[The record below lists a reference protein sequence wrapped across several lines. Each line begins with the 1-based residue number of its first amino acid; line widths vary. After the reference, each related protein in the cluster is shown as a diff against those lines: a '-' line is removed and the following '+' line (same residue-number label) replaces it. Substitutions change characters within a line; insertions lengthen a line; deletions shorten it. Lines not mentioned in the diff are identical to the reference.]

1 MKKFIITFIF
11 IILFVLC
18 YIYRDPLYNLY
29 RTYIIKEPEKV
40 SLDKK
45 NEYYRDYDFNYVQ
58 RTDDFTPESK
68 QDLLNIY
75 YTVLNSG
82 VDNFSFYC
90 PSSYKECMDEVKN
103 LANDQETLST
113 INNFVHP
120 YNSFRHLE
128 TAYDNYGK
136 ITLTIEK
143 TYSDSDISLI
153 NAKVDEVEQEIWTDN
168 MSQVDKIR
176 AAHDYIINHSEYDSE
191 RSDYNIVKYKS
202 DTAFGPLLEGYSLCG
217 GYTDAMALFLED
229 LKIKNYKIASANHVW
244 NALKLNDG
252 WYHLDLTWD
261 DPITTTGQNL
271 LEYHYFLITTNE
283 LLKKEKTQH
292 SFDQEIYSEVK
303 ENA

>member
-1 MKKFIITFIF
+1 
-11 IILFVLC
+11 
-18 YIYRDPLYNLY
+18 
-29 RTYIIKEPEKV
+29 
-40 SLDKK
+40 
-45 NEYYRDYDFNYVQ
+45 
-58 RTDDFTPESK
+58 
-68 QDLLNIY
+68 
-75 YTVLNSG
+75 
-82 VDNFSFYC
+82 
-90 PSSYKECMDEVKN
+90 MDEVKN

-217 GYTDAMALFLED
+217 GYTDAMELFLED
-229 LKIKNYKIASANHVW
+229 MGIKSYKISSENHVW
-244 NALKLNDG
+244 NAVYLNNA

-261 DPITTTGQNL
+261 DPITTDGSDI
-271 LEYHYFLITTNE
+271 LEYNFFLITTSE
-283 LLKKEKTQH
+283 LSELEGEQH
-292 SFDQEIYSEVK
+292 NYDKNVYSEL
-303 ENA
+303 AT

>member
-1 MKKFIITFIF
+1 
-11 IILFVLC
+11 
-18 YIYRDPLYNLY
+18 
-29 RTYIIKEPEKV
+29 
-40 SLDKK
+40 
-45 NEYYRDYDFNYVQ
+45 
-58 RTDDFTPESK
+58 
-68 QDLLNIY
+68 
-75 YTVLNSG
+75 
-82 VDNFSFYC
+82 
-90 PSSYKECMDEVKN
+90 MDEVKN

-202 DTAFGPLLEGYSLCG
+202 DTAFGPLLEGYSYAEVIRMPWL
-217 GYTDAMALFLED
+217 Y
-229 LKIKNYKIASANHVW
+229 SW
-244 NALKLNDG
+244 
-252 WYHLDLTWD
+252 
-261 DPITTTGQNL
+261 
-271 LEYHYFLITTNE
+271 
-283 LLKKEKTQH
+283 KT
-292 SFDQEIYSEVK
+292 
-303 ENA
+303 